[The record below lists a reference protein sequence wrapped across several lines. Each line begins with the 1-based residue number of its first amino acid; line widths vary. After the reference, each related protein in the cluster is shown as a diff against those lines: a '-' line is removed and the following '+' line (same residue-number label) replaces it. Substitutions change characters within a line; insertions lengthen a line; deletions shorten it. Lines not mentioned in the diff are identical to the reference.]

1 MERDQGKTT
10 TIAKSP
16 PQTDWRRHRRFNRYK
31 LDIRVAIVRQVDG
44 KQETLNGRCRH
55 LGEGGL
61 GAVLAG
67 ELPANEIVT
76 VEFTLPG
83 QGEPMRMRALVR
95 YRHGFH
101 HGFEF
106 LTLSLAQLENIRKA
120 ERTLPPAE

>member
-1 MERDQGKTT
+1 MERDQGTAT
-10 TIAKSP
+10 AIAKP
-16 PQTDWRRHRRFNRYK
+16 PAHTDWRRHRRFNRYQ
-31 LDIRVAIVRQVDG
+31 LDIRLVIVREQDG

-67 ELPANEIVT
+67 ELPANEVVT
-76 VEFTLPG
+76 LEFALPG
-83 QGEPMRMRALVR
+83 HTQSMRMRALVR

-106 LTLSLAQLENIRKA
+106 LALSPSQLDVIRKT
-120 ERTLPPAE
+120 ESELPPAE